1 MKIKKYPAKLL
12 LFGEYSIINNSL
24 ALALPY
30 HSLYGHW
37 EKGCSNSKNEKAIKS
52 NEFLK
57 KISAYINSLSTN
69 HSLISDINNSK
80 FTSDCNEGLWFNSNI
95 PIGYGMGSSG
105 ALCAAIYD
113 TYSYNKSKDCEILL
127 KQLAQLEGFFHG
139 TSSGVDPLVSYLNQT
154 VLIHENKRVEVI
166 NNINPELKKGSG
178 AIFLIDSGISRQTT
192 QLVEAYLFDCKS
204 IDFLNNFVYP
214 MKKEV
219 AYAIDSFLNNQSSLF
234 EIVSSISKLEF
245 NYMQK
250 MIPKEFQAVWKIGLD
265 RGDYVLKL
273 CGAGGGGFILGFA
286 RNRDII
292 SAHFSS
298 YPTKV
303 VYEI

>member
-1 MKIKKYPAKLL
+1 
-12 LFGEYSIINNSL
+12 
-24 ALALPY
+24 
-30 HSLYGHW
+30 
-37 EKGCSNSKNEKAIKS
+37 
-52 NEFLK
+52 
-57 KISAYINSLSTN
+57 
-69 HSLISDINNSK
+69 
-80 FTSDCNEGLWFNSNI
+80 
-95 PIGYGMGSSG
+95 
-105 ALCAAIYD
+105 
-113 TYSYNKSKDCEILL
+113 
-127 KQLAQLEGFFHG
+127 
-139 TSSGVDPLVSYLNQT
+139 
-154 VLIHENKRVEVI
+154 
-166 NNINPELKKGSG
+166 
-178 AIFLIDSGISRQTT
+178 
-192 QLVEAYLFDCKS
+192 
-204 IDFLNNFVYP
+204 